1 MKGSIEIPVNRE
13 IRSYKETI
21 FYGFTMKQVI
31 FGILGLAAG
40 AVVFLWLPK
49 DLNLSIRT
57 LLGLAA
63 GFPMIALG
71 FLTFNNMTAA
81 ELIRVLYNFY
91 LKNPRK
97 YPSVPTNRYA
107 NVFNKV
113 ENQETPN
120 KKGKK

>member
-40 AVVFLWLPK
+40 AIVFLWLPK

-57 LLGLAA
+57 LLGLVA

-120 KKGKK
+120 KKGK

>member
-40 AVVFLWLPK
+40 TVVFLWLPK

-107 NVFNKV
+107 NIFNKV
-113 ENQETPN
+113 ENQETSN
-120 KKGKK
+120 KKGK

>member
-113 ENQETPN
+113 ENQETSN
-120 KKGKK
+120 KKGK

>member
-120 KKGKK
+120 KKGK

>member
-13 IRSYKETI
+13 IRNYKETI

-40 AVVFLWLPK
+40 AIVFLWLPK

-81 ELIRVLYNFY
+81 ELIRVLYTFY

-120 KKGKK
+120 KKGK

>member
-40 AVVFLWLPK
+40 AIVFLWLPK

-120 KKGKK
+120 KKGK

>member
-49 DLNLSIRT
+49 DLNLSVRT
-57 LLGLAA
+57 LLGLVA
-63 GFPMIALG
+63 GAPMIVLG

-120 KKGKK
+120 KKGK

>member
-49 DLNLSIRT
+49 DLNLSVRT
-57 LLGLAA
+57 LLGLVA
-63 GFPMIALG
+63 GAPMIVLG

-81 ELIRVLYNFY
+81 ELMRVLYNFY

-120 KKGKK
+120 KKGK